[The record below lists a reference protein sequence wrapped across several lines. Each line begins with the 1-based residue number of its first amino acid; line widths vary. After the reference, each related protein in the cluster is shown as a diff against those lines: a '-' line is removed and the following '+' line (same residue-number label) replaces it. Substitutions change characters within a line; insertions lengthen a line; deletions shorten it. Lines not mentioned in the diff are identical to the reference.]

1 MILNPSLMEWK
12 EAYRLVTGSVL
23 PRPIAFV
30 STVSQ
35 DGVPNLAP
43 FSFFTVVAADPLTLA
58 FCPMRRDGD
67 GAKKDTLVN
76 IEATGEFV
84 INVVSESIVQ
94 QMNETSAPFPPEVD
108 EFEVAGLTPLACAVV
123 SAPRVGEAQV
133 AFECKLQQVV
143 EVGGA
148 KPGAGAL
155 VLGTVE
161 RIHVSYDVLRDGRI
175 DVEAL
180 KPVGRLGGAE
190 YARCTDRF
198 TLVRPGA
205 PK

>member
-1 MILNPSLMEWK
+1 LLLDPSQMAWK
-12 EAYRLVTGSVL
+12 EAYRLVTGAVL

-30 STVSQ
+30 STVSAE
-35 DGVPNLAP
+35 GILNLAP

-84 INVVSESIVQ
+84 INIVSEPFVR

-108 EFEVAGLTPLACAVV
+108 EFAVSGLTPVPSAVV
-123 SAPRVGEAQV
+123 KAPRVGEAL
-133 AFECKLQQVV
+133 AAYECRLHQVV

-155 VLGTVE
+155 VLGTVQ
-161 RIHVSYDVLRDGRI
+161 RIHI
-175 DVEAL
+175 AEEAL
-180 KPVGRLGGAE
+180 KENRIDLDVLQPVGRLGGAE
-190 YARCTDRF
+190 YVRCTDRF
-198 TLVRPGA
+198 TLVRPG
-205 PK
+205 PR

>member
-1 MILNPSLMEWK
+1 MILDPSLMEWK

-30 STVSQ
+30 STVSR
-35 DGVPNLAP
+35 DGVLNLAP

-84 INVVSESIVQ
+84 INIVSESFIK
-94 QMNETSAPFPPEVD
+94 QMNETSASFPPEVD
-108 EFEVAGLTPLACAVV
+108 EFEVTGLTPLACAVV
-123 SAPRVGEAQV
+123 NPPRVGEAQV
-133 AFECKLQQVV
+133 AYECKLQQVV
-143 EVGGA
+143 EVGGG

-175 DVEAL
+175 DVDAL
-180 KPVGRLGGAE
+180 RPVGRLGGAE
-190 YARCTDRF
+190 YTRCTDRF
-198 TLVRPGA
+198 SLVRPGA
-205 PK
+205 R